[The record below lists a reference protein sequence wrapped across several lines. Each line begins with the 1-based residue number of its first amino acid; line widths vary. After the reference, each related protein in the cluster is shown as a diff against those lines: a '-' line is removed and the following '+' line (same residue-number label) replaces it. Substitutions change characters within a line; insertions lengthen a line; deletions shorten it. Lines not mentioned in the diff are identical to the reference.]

1 MKKCSFILY
10 LLFSFTIANAQNA
23 NVTWGE
29 EFKMKKGSTD
39 LEVVYA
45 DNSGVYVKES
55 HMALKSYF
63 VVAATMRESATLIK
77 LDKNLNEVFR
87 QDFNKELKGKEYEKF
102 FFFKDKLFLIASDYS
117 KKEKKMT
124 LSATQ
129 LDKNNG
135 EQIGD
140 WTEIVN
146 WQKES
151 KNDDIN
157 FNLTYSSDSS
167 KMVIVSTIEGKEKNN
182 YEVRQ
187 FDDKMNQVGRPISIT
202 NEFDPKTFQLED
214 VLYTSNGNVVIVGRI
229 FEYQEGKKKKAKNL
243 LFSNY
248 NIRIYGMNG
257 NLVKEINTE
266 VDGKWLVSTKVIQ
279 IPQKEIVISAFY
291 SNSKKGKDID
301 GLLVQRVNPV
311 TGEIIGTSSKE
322 INTGLI
328 SKLENE
334 DDDEDGDEE
343 SKKERRERKKL
354 EKIQDDE
361 DGFSKYMRFRN
372 VFSVAA
378 DGGIVILAE
387 KYHHY
392 QYTEVTTSSSS
403 GGGFASMS
411 TTRTVTYQVYECG
424 DLMMA
429 KVDANGNIAWLHVLP
444 KEQRE
449 VIQSS
454 GSNTSGVSF
463 SGGSGFFNYSDFN
476 MPFYAGFGVLAGSK
490 NASIIF
496 NDSKKNL
503 NTLELGQKT
512 RKISYFRKSECFAVD
527 LDLTTGKYTRNILFS
542 NNDVPTAM
550 PRLSSGFGTTMY
562 MIGKEDRMLGK
573 SKIAVAKVT
582 LKKQ

>member
-1 MKKCSFILY
+1 MKKCSFILC
-10 LLFSFTIANAQNA
+10 LLFSFTLANAQNA

-77 LDKNLNEVFR
+77 LDKNLNEIFH

-102 FFFKDKLFLIASDYS
+102 FFLKDKMFLVASDYN
-117 KKEKKMT
+117 KKEKKLT
-124 LSATQ
+124 LFSTQ
-129 LDKNNG
+129 IDKNNG
-135 EQIGD
+135 EQVGD
-140 WTEIVN
+140 WIEITS

-157 FNLTYSSDSS
+157 FNLTYTADSS

-187 FDDKMNQVGRPISIT
+187 FDEKMKQIGKVISIS

-229 FEYQEGKKKKAKNL
+229 YEYQEGKKKKAKYL
-243 LFSNY
+243 DFSNY
-248 NIRIYGMNG
+248 SIRIYSNDGS
-257 NLVKEINTE
+257 LVKQINTE
-266 VDGKWLVSTKVIQ
+266 INGKWLVSTKVIQ

-291 SNSKKGKDID
+291 SDTKRGKEIN
-301 GLLVQRVNPV
+301 GMLVQRVNAT
-311 TGEIIGTSSKE
+311 TGAVIGTSSKE
-322 INTGLI
+322 INTSLI
-328 SKLENE
+328 TKLETDA
-334 DDDEDGDEE
+334 DDDDGDDD
-343 SKKERRERKKL
+343 SRKERRERKKL
-354 EKIQDDE
+354 EKIQADE
-361 DGFSKYMRFRN
+361 DGFSRYMKFRN
-372 VFSVAA
+372 VFSVA

-392 QYTEVTTSSSS
+392 QYTEVTSSSA
-403 GGGFASMS
+403 GGGFGGGMTS
-411 TTRTVTYQVYECG
+411 TRTVTYQVYECG
-424 DLMMA
+424 DLMMS
-429 KVDANGNIAWLHVLP
+429 KVDANGNIAWLHILP

-454 GSNTSGVSF
+454 SSS
-463 SGGSGFFNYSDFN
+463 GSGIGFSVGSSFFNSSDNN
-476 MPFYAGFGVLAGSK
+476 MPFYAGFGVLAGE
-490 NASIIF
+490 NQASIIF
-496 NDSKKNL
+496 NDHKKNL
-503 NTLELGQKT
+503 STLELGQKV
-512 RKISYFRKSECFAVD
+512 KKMSYFRKSECFSVD
-527 LDLTTGKYTRNILFS
+527 LDLTTGKYTRNIVFS
-542 NNDVPTAM
+542 NDDVPTAM
-550 PRLSSGFGTTMY
+550 PRLSSGFGKTLY

-573 SKIAVAKVT
+573 SKIALAKVT